1 MKTWEFECKDGESVF
16 IRHAKLSD
24 GRNMFEGFAE
34 VVAEKKWLPTLETT
48 TSLAQWFDW
57 IERSKDTDDVI
68 LVALIDGHYVGHLT
82 LRPERWD
89 ASEHVC
95 RLGIIVRKPYRNIG
109 VGKALM
115 TASEEAAHDTGFEK
129 IILSTLS
136 NNTTANTLYRSMEY
150 REIGIRRNHFK
161 MPDGY
166 INQILFEKLLQ

>member
-16 IRHAKLSD
+16 IRHARLSD
-24 GRNMFEGFAE
+24 GQNMFEGFAE
-34 VVAEKKWLPTLETT
+34 VVAEKKWLPTLDTT

-95 RLGIIVRKPYRNIG
+95 RLGIIVRKPYRNTG

-115 TASEEAAHDTGFEK
+115 TASEEAAHDAGFEK
-129 IILSTLS
+129 IVLSTLS
-136 NNTTANTLYRSMEY
+136 NNTTAIALYRSMKY

-161 MPDGY
+161 MPNGY
-166 INQILFEKLLQ
+166 VNQVLFEKLLQ